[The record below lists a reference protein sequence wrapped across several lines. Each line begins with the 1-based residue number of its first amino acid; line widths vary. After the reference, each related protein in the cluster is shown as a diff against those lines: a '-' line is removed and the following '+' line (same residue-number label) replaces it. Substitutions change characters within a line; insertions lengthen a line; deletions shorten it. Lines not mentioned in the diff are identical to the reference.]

1 MSTEEI
7 QMKCNELCG
16 KSAAELT
23 SGFSRF
29 YGESGMWKSI
39 RRIIQDIYREG
50 EMKAKNAYC
59 EGLNKGRLEGI
70 GGTALICLALG
81 TVGVVMTKVKQSK
94 ERKAV
99 WEVNRQ
105 MQEDIIDFYEE
116 RLHHMKEMYEQAKE
130 EPVCLEKQNVRE

>member
-29 YGESGMWKSI
+29 YGESGMWKSF
-39 RRIIQDIYREG
+39 RRIIRDMQIESDL
-50 EMKAKNAYC
+50 KAKNAYC

-70 GGTALICLALG
+70 GGTALICLVLG
-81 TVGVVMTKVKQSK
+81 TVGVVTAKVKQSK
-94 ERKAV
+94 ERKVV
-99 WEVNRQ
+99 WEANRQ
-105 MQEDIIDFYEE
+105 IREDIVSSYEE
-116 RLHHMKEMYEQAKE
+116 QLRHMKKLYETEKE
-130 EPVCLEKQNVRE
+130 SATCTDRNNAM

>member
-39 RRIIQDIYREG
+39 RRIIQDMYREG
-50 EMKAKNAYC
+50 EMIAKNAYC
-59 EGLNKGRLEGI
+59 DGLNKGRIEGA
-70 GGTALICLALG
+70 GGMLLVCLAVG
-81 TVGVVMTKVKQSK
+81 TVVVATTKAKQSK

-99 WEVNRQ
+99 WEANRQ
-105 MQEDIIDFYEE
+105 IREDIVSSYEE
-116 RLHHMKEMYEQAKE
+116 QLRHMKELYETEKE
-130 EPVCLEKQNVRE
+130 SATCTERNSAM

>member
-29 YGESGMWKSI
+29 YGGSGMWKSI

-59 EGLNKGRLEGI
+59 DGRNTGRIEGA
-70 GGTALICLALG
+70 GGMLLACFAVG
-81 TVGVVMTKVKQSK
+81 TVAFVVTKAKQSK

-99 WEVNRQ
+99 WEANKEIR
-105 MQEDIIDFYEE
+105 EDIIDSYEE
-116 RLHHMKEMYEQAKE
+116 QLRHMKELYETEKE
-130 EPVCLEKQNVRE
+130 SATCTDRNNAM

>member
-29 YGESGMWKSI
+29 YRENGMWKSI
-39 RRIIQDIYREG
+39 RRIIQDMYREG
-50 EMKAKNAYC
+50 EIRAKNAYC
-59 EGLNKGRLEGI
+59 DGLNKGRIEGA
-70 GGTALICLALG
+70 GGMLLVCLA
-81 TVGVVMTKVKQSK
+81 VGMVVVATTKAKQSK

-99 WEVNRQ
+99 WEANRQ
-105 MQEDIIDFYEE
+105 IREDIVSSYEE
-116 RLHHMKEMYEQAKE
+116 QLRHMKELYETEKE
-130 EPVCLEKQNVRE
+130 SATCTERNSAM

>member
-7 QMKCNELCG
+7 QMKCNELYG

-39 RRIIQDIYREG
+39 RRIIWDMYREG

-59 EGLNKGRLEGI
+59 DGRNIGRIEGA
-70 GGTALICLALG
+70 GGTALAFLAVG
-81 TVGVVMTKVKQSK
+81 TVAFVVTKAKQSK

-99 WEVNRQ
+99 WEANKEIR
-105 MQEDIIDFYEE
+105 EDIIDSYEE
-116 RLHHMKEMYEQAKE
+116 QLRHMKKLYETEKE
-130 EPVCLEKQNVRE
+130 RATCTDRNNAM

>member
-29 YGESGMWKSI
+29 YGGSGMWKSI
-39 RRIIQDIYREG
+39 RRIIQDMYREG

-59 EGLNKGRLEGI
+59 DGRNTGRIEGA
-70 GGTALICLALG
+70 GGTVLAFLAVG
-81 TVGVVMTKVKQSK
+81 TVAFVVAKAKQSK

-99 WEVNRQ
+99 WEANRQ
-105 MQEDIIDFYEE
+105 IREDIVSSYEE
-116 RLHHMKEMYEQAKE
+116 QLRHMKELYET
-130 EPVCLEKQNVRE
+130 EKDSATCTERNSAM

>member
-1 MSTEEI
+1 MSMEEI

-39 RRIIQDIYREG
+39 RRIIQDMYREG

-59 EGLNKGRLEGI
+59 DGRNTGRIEGA
-70 GGTALICLALG
+70 GGTLLVCLALG
-81 TVGVVMTKVKQSK
+81 TVVFVGVKAKQSK

-99 WEVNRQ
+99 WEANRQ
-105 MQEDIIDFYEE
+105 IREDIVSSYEE
-116 RLHHMKEMYEQAKE
+116 QLRHMKELYETKKE
-130 EPVCLEKQNVRE
+130 SAACTERNSVM

>member
-7 QMKCNELCG
+7 QKKCNELCG

-50 EMKAKNAYC
+50 EMRAKEAYC
-59 EGLNKGRLEGI
+59 EGRSTGRIEGI
-70 GGTALICLALG
+70 GGTLLVCLAVG
-81 TVGVVMTKVKQSK
+81 TVVVVATKAKQSK
-94 ERKAV
+94 ERRVV
-99 WEVNRQ
+99 WEANKEIR
-105 MQEDIIDFYEE
+105 EDIIDSYEE
-116 RLHHMKEMYEQAKE
+116 QLRRMKELYETEKE
-130 EPVCLEKQNVRE
+130 KAGRITAGER